1 MCKCLKGML
10 ISQERDSGKE
20 NSQRRVSWGGAGAQA
35 PGSPAQNAG
44 PWEGASVATCLQEP
58 RTLGRLKAEMDSD
71 GVTLDLGLGL
81 AGLESCGSGGPCLRY
96 RE

>member
-1 MCKCLKGML
+1 M
-10 ISQERDSGKE
+10 
-20 NSQRRVSWGGAGAQA
+20 
-35 PGSPAQNAG
+35 
-44 PWEGASVATCLQEP
+44 ATCLQEP